1 MKFLVTGATGFVG
14 NHLIRRLWEDNH
26 EIVVLTRDV
35 PRARKKL
42 PSLGLHFHL
51 WEAEKEPAPM
61 AAFEGVDA
69 VFHLA
74 GESVAGKRWS
84 EKQKQKIYDS
94 RVVGT
99 LHLVQTINSLT
110 QKPKTL
116 ISTSAMGI
124 YGDQGSDVIRE
135 EMVSKQDSFLVK
147 VCKRWEKEAGRVSP
161 QVRLAILRV
170 SLVLGGDGGALKR
183 MLLPFKL
190 GLGGRLGRG
199 TQWMSWIHVLD
210 LVETYLFLAAH
221 QNCKG
226 VFNAVSPNPVT
237 NLEYTR
243 TLGAVLKRPAI
254 FPVPETA
261 LKVLFG
267 EMAELFLHSQ
277 RLSAQKFLDAGFKFK
292 FIDLKTALEN
302 LLKSQF

>member
-14 NHLIRRLWEDNH
+14 SHLVRHLWEDNH

-35 PRARKKL
+35 PSAQKKL
-42 PSLGLHFHL
+42 PSLGLHFYA
-51 WEAEKEPAPM
+51 WEPEKEPAPM
-61 AAFEGVDA
+61 AAFEGVE
-69 VFHLA
+69 VVLHLA

-110 QKPKTL
+110 QKPKAL

-124 YGDQGSDVIRE
+124 YADQGNEVIRE
-135 EMVSKQDSFLVK
+135 DMISKHDSFLIK
-147 VCKRWEKEAGRVSP
+147 VCKRWEQEAERVSP

-170 SLVLGGDGGALKR
+170 SLVLGTDGGALTR

-210 LVETYLFLAAH
+210 LVAMYLFLATH
-221 QNCKG
+221 QNFKG
-226 VFNAVSPNPVT
+226 IFNAASPHPVT
-237 NLEYTR
+237 NMEYTKA
-243 TLGAVLKRPAI
+243 LGEVLKRPTI

-267 EMAELFLHSQ
+267 DMSELFLYSQ
-277 RLSAQKFLDAGFKFK
+277 RLSAQKILDAGFKFR
-292 FIDLKTALEN
+292 FADLKMALEN
-302 LLKSQF
+302 LLKT